1 MVVLL
6 GFVYG
11 GQGCCS
17 AFRNTQATAATKNR
31 MAPNV
36 KSPVLRNTAIG
47 AGQGSSTWEG
57 GCQGNSVIYVMWRLM
72 GLEELKQSG

>member
-57 GCQGNSVIYVMWRLM
+57 GCQGRHPGRSNYRNLKVRLAR
-72 GLEELKQSG
+72 Q

>member
-6 GFVYG
+6 AFVYG

-17 AFRNTQATAATKNR
+17 TFHNTQATAATKNR
-31 MAPNV
+31 TAPNV

-57 GCQGNSVIYVMWRLM
+57 GCQGRHPGRSKYRKLKVRLPR
-72 GLEELKQSG
+72 Q